1 MVILKALGTR
11 LDKSKGLWK
20 EELPSIL
27 WAYHCSPQTTTN
39 GTFFRLTYDTNAMF
53 PVEIEEPLTRRL
65 FFWEQKNKENIR
77 VELEMKGKVQE
88 MAKIKEEATK
98 L

>member
-39 GTFFRLTYDTNAMF
+39 KTPFLLTYDTNAMI
-53 PVEIEEPLTRRL
+53 PIKGREPSTRRL
-65 FFWEQKNKENIR
+65 FFQAQHNEENEGGIR
-77 VELEMKGKVQE
+77 DEG
-88 MAKIKEEATK
+88 
-98 L
+98 

>member
-1 MVILKALGTR
+1 MR
-11 LDKSKGLWK
+11 
-20 EELPSIL
+20 EERGKLRSRNC
-27 WAYHCSPQTTTN
+27 YYSTQ
-39 GTFFRLTYDTNAMF
+39 LTKDY
-53 PVEIEEPLTRRL
+53 
-65 FFWEQKNKENIR
+65 KENIR

>member
-1 MVILKALGTR
+1 
-11 LDKSKGLWK
+11 
-20 EELPSIL
+20 
-27 WAYHCSPQTTTN
+27 
-39 GTFFRLTYDTNAMF
+39 MF